1 MCMSCRKSKAFS
13 LDEVQGEECFFC
25 QMVTSDGQEVAED
38 EEMEVFWTYMGE
50 ARRGEVVLVNKS
62 EVLTARIS
70 AFRVPFFVDKEEAES
85 SSVGFTHRCLSFKMP
100 PRTFAVWIGGVG
112 GLHLSGCVSL
122 YKIGIKP
129 AKITAGGE
137 GGDTGGRD

>member
-1 MCMSCRKSKAFS
+1 MI
-13 LDEVQGEECFFC
+13 
-25 QMVTSDGQEVAED
+25 TSDGQEVAED

-50 ARRGEVVLVNKS
+50 ARHGEVVLVNKS

-70 AFRVPFFVDKEEAES
+70 AFRVPFFVAKEEAEL
-85 SSVGFTHRCLSFKMP
+85 SSVGFTHHCLSFKMP
-100 PRTFAVWIGGVG
+100 PRTFAVWTNMVATGRIGGVG
-112 GLHLSGCVSL
+112 GLHLSGCVRL